1 CILMLGYALSEEGRR
16 RAEIMEQTTDGFKI
30 SEADL
35 EMRGPGEFLGTRQS
49 GLPGFRMANL
59 VRDLDLLQQARNAA
73 FQWVKNDPKLKNEQ
87 SLGLKENLDKQ
98 LENWV
103 G

>member
-1 CILMLGYALSEEGRR
+1 MLGYALSEEATR
-16 RAEIMEQTTDGFKI
+16 RAEIMESTNDGFKI

-49 GLPGFRMANL
+49 GLAGFKMANL
-59 VRDLDLLQQARNAA
+59 VRDLKILQEAREAA
-73 FQWVKNDPKLKNEQ
+73 FELIARDPELVRPEN
-87 SLGLKENLDKQ
+87 SLLKEKMNQVQK
-98 LENWV
+98 NWV